1 MRILMSILFLASSA
15 CVAAQGP
22 QSGRVKTCS
31 QISVAHPGFGASYR
45 GAMRNDDYKLS
56 LTIPDGLTGWGAD
69 PVAPFHGFTIFLPS
83 GDDRSSCIM
92 FEIHLRVDLGQRE
105 AKHRGVKMMIGD
117 VTAWREEATG
127 TISGTD
133 FTNVT
138 IRFSVTRGQD
148 VDDGTVRLVTPTKDI
163 ARDRPIL
170 EAFLSQM
177 KFDRQ

>member
-1 MRILMSILFLASSA
+1 MRILMPALFLASAA
-15 CVAAQGP
+15 CVAAQGL
-22 QSGRVKTCS
+22 QSGQVKTCP
-31 QISVAHPGFGASYR
+31 QISLARPGFGASYR
-45 GAMRNDDYKLS
+45 GAVRNDDYKLS

-69 PVAPFHGFTIFLPS
+69 PVAPFHGFTIFLPP
-83 GDDRSSCIM
+83 DDNQPSCIM

-127 TISGTD
+127 TINGTD

-138 IRFSVTRGQD
+138 IRFSAARGQD

-163 ARDRPIL
+163 GRGRPIL
-170 EAFLSQM
+170 KAFLSQM